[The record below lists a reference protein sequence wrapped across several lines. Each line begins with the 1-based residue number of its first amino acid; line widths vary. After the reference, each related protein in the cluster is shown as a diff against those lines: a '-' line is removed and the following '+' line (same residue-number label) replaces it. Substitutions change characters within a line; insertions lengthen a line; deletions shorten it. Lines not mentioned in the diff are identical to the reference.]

1 MNDETSPAP
10 SSVESLRARMDAID
24 ASILALVEQRM
35 QVAQQF
41 RAVKPHAAGAAA
53 LRPSREI
60 EILRTLIA
68 RSAGALD
75 PDLVIDVWRPLL
87 AASLKSQTHVEAA
100 VAGAMDP
107 VRLHDLV
114 RRYFGHSIRLSKE
127 SDARAAL
134 SRAAENA
141 SVIAAAPWPGNNGA
155 GMWWPCLTESRYQNL
170 MVIASLPLRGEPEAA
185 LLARGEDFEFGGA
198 DTTLAIAFD
207 PHHRLTR
214 ALNQSDLSGREL
226 GRASE
231 KLLFALDGFVS
242 ARDPRLTR
250 ATREGLDGLRVIGSY
265 SRI

>member
-1 MNDETSPAP
+1 MNDDTPPPADT
-10 SSVESLRARMDAID
+10 VESLRARIDAID
-24 ASILALVEQRM
+24 ASILDLVEQRM
-35 QVAQQF
+35 QVAQEF
-41 RAVKPHAAGAAA
+41 RAVKPHSVGAAA
-53 LRPSREI
+53 MRPSREV

-68 RSAGALD
+68 RGAGKLD

-87 AASLKSQTHVEAA
+87 SASLKSQTHVEAA

-141 SVIAAAPWPGNNGA
+141 SVIAAVPWPGNNGA
-155 GMWWPCLTESRYQNL
+155 GMWWPCLTENRYANL
-170 MVIASLPLRGEPEAA
+170 MVVAGLPLRGEPEAA
-185 LLARGEDFEFGGA
+185 LLAQGGNFEFEAA
-198 DTTLAIAFD
+198 DHTLAIAFD

-214 ALNQSDLSGREL
+214 ALNQSDLTGREL

-231 KLLFALDGFVS
+231 KLLFALEGFVS

-250 ATREGLDGLRVIGSY
+250 AIREGLEGLRVIGSF
-265 SRI
+265 SRL

>member
-1 MNDETSPAP
+1 MTDDTPPPP
-10 SSVESLRARMDAID
+10 SSVESLRARIDAID

-41 RAVKPHAAGAAA
+41 RAVKQHAAGASAM
-53 LRPSREI
+53 RPSREI
-60 EILRTLIA
+60 GILRTLITL
-68 RSAGALD
+68 SAGKLD

-87 AASLKSQTHVEAA
+87 SASLKSQTHVEAA

-114 RRYFGHSIRLSKE
+114 RRYFGHSIRLAKE

-141 SVIAAAPWPGNNGA
+141 SVIAAVPWPGNNGA
-155 GMWWPCLTESRYQNL
+155 GMWWPCLTENRYQNL
-170 MVIASLPLRGEPEAA
+170 MLIAGLPLRGEPEAA
-185 LLARGEDFEFGGA
+185 LLAQGGEFEFEGA
-198 DTTLAIAFD
+198 DETLAIAFD

-231 KLLFALDGFVS
+231 KLLFTLDGFVS

-250 ATREGLDGLRVIGSY
+250 AIREGLDGLRVIGSY